1 MKYQDWQRMS
11 KTKKILPELRFPE
24 FSNNETWADRKL
36 SDVLFEHKEK
46 STGDEE
52 VYSVSVHRGV
62 VNQIEHL
69 GRVFAASNTENYKRV
84 LPGDII
90 YTKSPTGDFPFGI
103 IKQSKVSKPVI
114 VSPLYGVFK
123 PETTDLGVILDAYF
137 EYPERTI
144 NYLSSI
150 VQKGAKNTINIHNDT
165 FLSKSL
171 ILPLDKKEQ
180 RKIAACLSSLDEVIA
195 SQIEKMELLNN
206 HKKGLMQNLFP
217 QDGEKLP
224 KYRFREFIK
233 SGNWI
238 EKNIGEY
245 YRNLTTGMTPS
256 RTNPDFFN
264 GEIPWITSG
273 ELNYNVFDKTREYI
287 TEGAVKET
295 NLRIYKPGTL
305 FIAITGLEAPGTRG
319 KCAINGMPTTTN
331 QSCMAFE
338 ANEFI
343 DNKFLFYWYQN
354 SSEKLYSYAQGTKQQ
369 SFNNAIVEK
378 FVLIHP
384 SKKEQQRIASC
395 LSALDEVIKAQT
407 ELIEELKH
415 HKKGL
420 MQSLFPKAI
429 D

>member
-1 MKYQDWQRMS
+1 MS
-11 KTKKILPELRFPE
+11 KKKKILPELRFPE
-24 FSNNETWADRKL
+24 FADNETWADRKL

-46 STGDEE
+46 SIGNEE
-52 VYSVSVHRGV
+52 VYSVSVHKGV

-69 GRVFAASNTENYKRV
+69 GRVFAASNTDNYKRV

-171 ILPLDKKEQ
+171 VLPLDKREQ
-180 RKIAACLSSLDEVIA
+180 SKIASFLLSVDELITA
-195 SQIEKMELLNN
+195 HIERLELLKE

-217 QDGEKLP
+217 QEEEQFPKLRFKEFEKYGIWAKKPLEIVATFVNEKTEAENLSLDTYISTENLLADYGGVSKSLKLP
-224 KYRFREFIK
+224 TSGNFTKYRKGDVLISNIRPYLKKVWFAD
-233 SGNWI
+233 
-238 EKNIGEY
+238 KN
-245 YRNLTTGMTPS
+245 
-256 RTNPDFFN
+256 
-264 GEIPWITSG
+264 
-273 ELNYNVFDKTREYI
+273 
-287 TEGAVKET
+287 GACSNDVIVIRSNSLVT
-295 NLRIYKPGTL
+295 
-305 FIAITGLEAPGTRG
+305 A
-319 KCAINGMPTTTN
+319 
-331 QSCMAFE
+331 S
-338 ANEFI
+338 
-343 DNKFLFYWYQN
+343 FLFCLLGNDTFINYVMKDAEGVKMPRGDKDSIKEYPV
-354 SSEKLYSYAQGTKQQ
+354 SFPKEKT
-369 SFNNAIVEK
+369 
-378 FVLIHP
+378 
-384 SKKEQQRIASC
+384 EQQKIAFC
-395 LSALDEVIKAQT
+395 LSTLDEIITAQS
-407 ELIEELKH
+407 EMIEQLKF

-420 MQSLFPKAI
+420 MQRLLPKTI

>member
-1 MKYQDWQRMS
+1 MS

-46 STGDEE
+46 STGNEE
-52 VYSVSVHRGV
+52 VYSVSVHKGV
-62 VNQIEHL
+62 VNQVEHL

-171 ILPLDKKEQ
+171 VLPLDKKEQ
-180 RKIAACLSSLDEVIA
+180 RKIASCIISIDEVIA
-195 SQIEKMELLNN
+195 IHSEKLELLNE
-206 HKKGLMQNLFP
+206 HKKGLIQNLFP
-217 QDGEKLP
+217 IEGERIP
-224 KYRFREFIK
+224 KYRFKDFKKDDHWEIK
-233 SGNWI
+233 
-238 EKNIGEY
+238 
-245 YRNLTTGMTPS
+245 
-256 RTNPDFFN
+256 
-264 GEIPWITSG
+264 
-273 ELNYNVFDKTREYI
+273 ELNELGD
-287 TEGAVKET
+287 
-295 NLRIYKPGTL
+295 L
-305 FIAITGLEAPGTRG
+305 
-319 KCAINGMPTTTN
+319 INGLTYSPTDVRKDGLLVLRSSN
-331 QSCMAFE
+331 IQNGMIDLKDCVYVRPDIKG
-338 ANEFI
+338 ANLSKPNDI
-343 DNKFLFYWYQN
+343 LVCVRNGSKALIG
-354 SSEKLYSYAQGTKQQ
+354 K
-369 SFNNAIVEK
+369 NAIISKNVPIATHGAFMTVFRTKIPEFVFQLFQTDLYNNQVMAGLGATINSINGKDFLKYK
-378 FVLIHP
+378 FPIP
-384 SKKEQQRIASC
+384 KNPKEQQKIASC
-395 LSALDEVIKAQT
+395 LSALDEIIAAQS
-407 ELIEELKH
+407 EIIEQLKQ

-420 MQSLFPKAI
+420 MQRLLPITI

>member
-1 MKYQDWQRMS
+1 MS

-46 STGDEE
+46 STGNEE
-52 VYSVSVHRGV
+52 VYSVSVHKGV
-62 VNQIEHL
+62 VNQVEHL

-217 QDGEKLP
+217 QENEKVP
-224 KYRFREFIK
+224 KYRFKE
-233 SGNWI
+233 
-238 EKNIGEY
+238 
-245 YRNLTTGMTPS
+245 YRNSGDWIKKKLNEICEVNPSSKGLPEKFIYIDLESVEDGILKQKKHISISEAPS
-256 RTNPDFFN
+256 RAQRLLIKGDVIFQTVRPYQQNNYYFLPDDSFNYVASTGYAQLRAYESPSFLYQYIHNPNFL
-264 GEIPWITSG
+264 GKVLAKCTGS
-273 ELNYNVFDKTREYI
+273 NY
-287 TEGAVKET
+287 
-295 NLRIYKPGTL
+295 P
-305 FIAITGLEAPGTRG
+305 
-319 KCAINGMPTTTN
+319 AIN
-331 QSCMAFE
+331 
-338 ANEFI
+338 
-343 DNKFLFYWYQN
+343 
-354 SSEKLYSYAQGTKQQ
+354 SSDLSEIT
-369 SFNNAIVEK
+369 
-378 FVLIHP
+378 VLIP
-384 SKKEQQRIASC
+384 SKIQEQQKIASC
-395 LSALDEVIKAQT
+395 LSALDEIIKAQLET
-407 ELIEELKH
+407 IEQLKQ

-420 MQSLFPKAI
+420 MQRLLPKVM

>member
-1 MKYQDWQRMS
+1 MS

-46 STGDEE
+46 STGNEE
-52 VYSVSVHRGV
+52 VYSVSVHKGV
-62 VNQIEHL
+62 VNQVEHL

-217 QDGEKLP
+217 QENEKVP
-224 KYRFREFIK
+224 KYRFKE
-233 SGNWI
+233 
-238 EKNIGEY
+238 
-245 YRNLTTGMTPS
+245 YRNSGDWIKKKLNEICEVNPSSKGLPQKFIYIDLESVEDGILKQKKYISISEAPS
-256 RTNPDFFN
+256 RAQRFLIKGDVIFQTVRPYQQNNYYFLPDDSFNYVASTGYAQLRAYESPSFLYQYIHNPNFL
-264 GEIPWITSG
+264 GKVLAKCTGS
-273 ELNYNVFDKTREYI
+273 NY
-287 TEGAVKET
+287 
-295 NLRIYKPGTL
+295 P
-305 FIAITGLEAPGTRG
+305 
-319 KCAINGMPTTTN
+319 AIN
-331 QSCMAFE
+331 
-338 ANEFI
+338 
-343 DNKFLFYWYQN
+343 
-354 SSEKLYSYAQGTKQQ
+354 SSDLSEIT
-369 SFNNAIVEK
+369 
-378 FVLIHP
+378 VLIP
-384 SKKEQQRIASC
+384 SKIQEQQKIASC
-395 LSALDEVIKAQT
+395 LSALDEIIKAQLET
-407 ELIEELKH
+407 IEQLKQ

-420 MQSLFPKAI
+420 MQRLLPKAI

>member
-1 MKYQDWQRMS
+1 MS
-11 KTKKILPELRFPE
+11 KTKKNLPELRFPE

-36 SDVLFEHKEK
+36 SDVLLEHKEK
-46 STGDEE
+46 STGNEE
-52 VYSVSVHRGV
+52 VYSVSVHKGV
-62 VNQIEHL
+62 VNQVEHL

-171 ILPLDKKEQ
+171 ILPLDKREQ
-180 RKIAACLSSLDEVIA
+180 SKIASFLLSIDELITTNG
-195 SQIEKMELLNN
+195 EKLELLKE
-206 HKKGLMQNLFP
+206 HKKGFVKNLFL
-217 QDGEKLP
+217 QNGEKVP
-224 KYRFREFIK
+224 KYRFKEFKNDGMWVKKSLEIVATFVNEK
-233 SGNWI
+233 TEAENLSLDTYISTENLLADYGGVSKSLKLPTSGNFTKYRKGDVLISNIRPYLKKVWFAD
-238 EKNIGEY
+238 KNGACSNDVIVI
-245 YRNLTTGMTPS
+245 
-256 RTNPDFFN
+256 RTSSF
-264 GEIPWITSG
+264 
-273 ELNYNVFDKTREYI
+273 V
-287 TEGAVKET
+287 
-295 NLRIYKPGTL
+295 
-305 FIAITGLEAPGTRG
+305 IA
-319 KCAINGMPTTTN
+319 
-331 QSCMAFE
+331 S
-338 ANEFI
+338 
-343 DNKFLFYWYQN
+343 FLFYLLGNDTFINYVMKDAEGVKMPRGDKD
-354 SSEKLYSYAQGTKQQ
+354 SIKGYPISFPKEKA
-369 SFNNAIVEK
+369 
-378 FVLIHP
+378 
-384 SKKEQQRIASC
+384 EQQKIASC
-395 LSALDEVIKAQT
+395 LSALDEIIKAQA

-420 MQSLFPKAI
+420 MQRLLPQAI

>member
-1 MKYQDWQRMS
+1 MS

-46 STGDEE
+46 STGNEE
-52 VYSVSVHRGV
+52 VFSVSVHKGV

-171 ILPLDKKEQ
+171 VLPLDKKEQ
-180 RKIAACLSSLDEVIA
+180 RKIAAFLLSINDLIA
-195 SQIEKMELLNN
+195 AHNEKLELLKD

-217 QDGEKLP
+217 QKGEKVP
-224 KYRFREFIK
+224 NFRFKEFKKNGGWKKFIF
-233 SGNWI
+233 SQAFERI
-238 EKNIGEY
+238 IRKNIHNHQNVLTISAQQGLISQELFFKKKIASTDITNYYLIKKGEFAY
-245 YRNLTTGMTPS
+245 NKSYSKEYPKGAIKLLKKYDLGVVSTLYICFKCKEGFYNEYFEYFFESGIFNEQIDKIAQEGARDHGLLNVS
-256 RTNPDFFN
+256 VIDFFDRL
-264 GEIPWITSG
+264 EVIQPPT
-273 ELNYNVFDKTREYI
+273 
-287 TEGAVKET
+287 KEEQQK
-295 NLRIYKPGTL
+295 IV
-305 FIAITGLEAPGTRG
+305 
-319 KCAINGMPTTTN
+319 
-331 QSCMAFE
+331 SCLSILDDLIMA
-338 ANEFI
+338 
-343 DNKFLFYWYQN
+343 Q
-354 SSEKLYSYAQGTKQQ
+354 SEKLEQLKQ
-369 SFNNAIVEK
+369 
-378 FVLIHP
+378 
-384 SKKEQQRIASC
+384 
-395 LSALDEVIKAQT
+395 
-407 ELIEELKH
+407 

-420 MQSLFPKAI
+420 MQRLFPKAI

>member
-1 MKYQDWQRMS
+1 MS
-11 KTKKILPELRFPE
+11 KKKKILPEFRFPE

-52 VYSVSVHRGV
+52 VYSVSVHKGV

-69 GRVFAASNTENYKRV
+69 GRVFAASNTNNYKRV

-90 YTKSPTGDFPFGI
+90 YTKSPTGDFPLGI

-171 ILPLDKKEQ
+171 VLPLDKKEQ
-180 RKIAACLSSLDEVIA
+180 GKIASCFSSLDELIA
-195 SQIEKMELLNN
+195 AHSEKMDLLKD

-217 QDGEKLP
+217 QEGEQLPKLRFKECEKYGMWVKKPLEIVATFVNEKTEVENLSLDTYISTENLLADYGGVSKSLKLP
-224 KYRFREFIK
+224 TSGSFTKYRKGDVLI
-233 SGNWI
+233 S
-238 EKNIGEY
+238 NIRPYLKKVWFADKYGACS
-245 YRNLTTGMTPS
+245 NDVIVI
-256 RTNPDFFN
+256 RTNSFV
-264 GEIPWITSG
+264 TAS
-273 ELNYNVFDKTREYI
+273 
-287 TEGAVKET
+287 
-295 NLRIYKPGTL
+295 
-305 FIAITGLEAPGTRG
+305 
-319 KCAINGMPTTTN
+319 
-331 QSCMAFE
+331 
-338 ANEFI
+338 
-343 DNKFLFYWYQN
+343 FLFCLLGNDAFINYVMKDAEGVKMPRGDKDSIKEYPT
-354 SSEKLYSYAQGTKQQ
+354 SFPKEKS
-369 SFNNAIVEK
+369 
-378 FVLIHP
+378 
-384 SKKEQQRIASC
+384 EQQKIASC
-395 LSALDEVIKAQT
+395 LSALDEIIKAQS
-407 ELIEELKH
+407 EMIEQLKL

>member
-1 MKYQDWQRMS
+1 MS
-11 KTKKILPELRFPE
+11 KKKKILPELRFPE
-24 FSNNETWADRKL
+24 FANNETWADRKL

-52 VYSVSVHRGV
+52 VYSVSVHKGV

-123 PETTDLGVILDAYF
+123 PETTDLGIILDAYF

-180 RKIAACLSSLDEVIA
+180 SKIASCLSSLDELIVAHNQKLDLLKDHKKGLVQNLFPQEGEKAPKFRFNEFRKEGEWKKTTIDEIAKVSTGGTPESTNPEYWNGNIPWMNSGELNNKRIYSVSNFITEKGLKESSTKLIPPFCILIGLAGQGKTRGTAAINYIELCTNQSIGSIHPNEDVFDSEFLYQRIDSMYNKLRYLSSGDGGRGGLNLQIIKEFELSLPNLKEQKKIA
-195 SQIEKMELLNN
+195 SCLYSLDEIITEQAELIEQLKQ
-206 HKKGLMQNLFP
+206 HKKGLMQ
-217 QDGEKLP
+217 
-224 KYRFREFIK
+224 R
-233 SGNWI
+233 
-238 EKNIGEY
+238 
-245 YRNLTTGMTPS
+245 
-256 RTNPDFFN
+256 
-264 GEIPWITSG
+264 
-273 ELNYNVFDKTREYI
+273 
-287 TEGAVKET
+287 
-295 NLRIYKPGTL
+295 
-305 FIAITGLEAPGTRG
+305 
-319 KCAINGMPTTTN
+319 
-331 QSCMAFE
+331 
-338 ANEFI
+338 
-343 DNKFLFYWYQN
+343 
-354 SSEKLYSYAQGTKQQ
+354 
-369 SFNNAIVEK
+369 
-378 FVLIHP
+378 
-384 SKKEQQRIASC
+384 
-395 LSALDEVIKAQT
+395 
-407 ELIEELKH
+407 
-415 HKKGL
+415 
-420 MQSLFPKAI
+420 LFPKTI

>member
-123 PETTDLGVILDAYF
+123 PETTDLGVVLDAYF
-137 EYPERTI
+137 EYPERTV

-150 VQKGAKNTINIHNDT
+150 VQKGAKNTINIHNDI

-171 ILPLDKKEQ
+171 VLPLDKREQ
-180 RKIAACLSSLDEVIA
+180 RKIASCIISIDEVIA
-195 SQIEKMELLNN
+195 IHIEKLELLNEHKKGLIQN
-206 HKKGLMQNLFP
+206 LFPIEGERVPKYRFKDFKKDDHWEIKELNELGDLINGLTYSPTDVRKDGLLVLRSSNIQNGMIDLKDCVYVRTDIKGANLSKPNDILVCVRNGSKALIGKNAIISKNVPIATHGAFMTVFRTKIPEFVFQLFQTDLYNNQVMAGLGATINSINGKDLLKYKFPIPKNPREQQKIASCLSTLDEIIAAQSEIIEQLKQHKKGLMQRL
-217 QDGEKLP
+217 LP
-224 KYRFREFIK
+224 K
-233 SGNWI
+233 
-238 EKNIGEY
+238 
-245 YRNLTTGMTPS
+245 T
-256 RTNPDFFN
+256 
-264 GEIPWITSG
+264 
-273 ELNYNVFDKTREYI
+273 
-287 TEGAVKET
+287 
-295 NLRIYKPGTL
+295 
-305 FIAITGLEAPGTRG
+305 
-319 KCAINGMPTTTN
+319 
-331 QSCMAFE
+331 
-338 ANEFI
+338 I
-343 DNKFLFYWYQN
+343 D
-354 SSEKLYSYAQGTKQQ
+354 
-369 SFNNAIVEK
+369 
-378 FVLIHP
+378 
-384 SKKEQQRIASC
+384 
-395 LSALDEVIKAQT
+395 
-407 ELIEELKH
+407 
-415 HKKGL
+415 
-420 MQSLFPKAI
+420 
-429 D
+429 

>member
-1 MKYQDWQRMS
+1 MS

-46 STGDEE
+46 STGNEE
-52 VYSVSVHRGV
+52 VYSVSVHKGV
-62 VNQIEHL
+62 INQIEHL

-90 YTKSPTGDFPFGI
+90 YTKSPTGDFPLGI

-171 ILPLDKKEQ
+171 VLPLDKKEQ
-180 RKIAACLSSLDEVIA
+180 RKIASCLSSLDDVITTHNEKLDLLKEHKKALIQDFFPKEGEKEPRYRFKEFKKDGIWKQDTIKKAFSIFQGYAFSSSDSVSSGTRWLKIADVGIQEMKNDTPSYLPPNFKEEYKNFLVSKGDYVLALTRPILNMKLKIARIDDVFDNALLNQRVGKIVTTNESSFIYYLLQTKEMIENINKNIAGNEPPNLSFNQIENLIIFLPPTLLEQKKIASCLSSLDEI
-195 SQIEKMELLNN
+195 
-206 HKKGLMQNLFP
+206 
-217 QDGEKLP
+217 
-224 KYRFREFIK
+224 
-233 SGNWI
+233 
-238 EKNIGEY
+238 
-245 YRNLTTGMTPS
+245 
-256 RTNPDFFN
+256 
-264 GEIPWITSG
+264 
-273 ELNYNVFDKTREYI
+273 
-287 TEGAVKET
+287 
-295 NLRIYKPGTL
+295 
-305 FIAITGLEAPGTRG
+305 
-319 KCAINGMPTTTN
+319 
-331 QSCMAFE
+331 
-338 ANEFI
+338 
-343 DNKFLFYWYQN
+343 
-354 SSEKLYSYAQGTKQQ
+354 
-369 SFNNAIVEK
+369 
-378 FVLIHP
+378 
-384 SKKEQQRIASC
+384 
-395 LSALDEVIKAQT
+395 IKAQT
-407 ELIEELKH
+407 ELVEQLKL

-420 MQSLFPKAI
+420 TQWLLPQTI

>member
-1 MKYQDWQRMS
+1 MS

-46 STGDEE
+46 STGNEE
-52 VYSVSVHRGV
+52 VYSVSVHKGV
-62 VNQIEHL
+62 VNQVEHL

-171 ILPLDKKEQ
+171 VLPFDKKEQ
-180 RKIAACLSSLDEVIA
+180 RKIAAFLLSIDDLIA
-195 SQIEKMELLNN
+195 AHNEKLELLKD

-217 QDGEKLP
+217 QKGEKVP
-224 KYRFREFIK
+224 NFRFKEFKKNGRWKKFIF
-233 SGNWI
+233 SQAFERI
-238 EKNIGEY
+238 TRKNIHNHQNVLTISAQQGLISQELYFNKKIASNDITNYYLIKKGEFAY
-245 YRNLTTGMTPS
+245 NKSYSKEYPKGAIKLLKKYDLGVVSTLYICFKCKEGFYNEYFKHFFESGIFNEQIDKIAQEGARDHGLLNVS
-256 RTNPDFFN
+256 VIDFFDRL
-264 GEIPWITSG
+264 EVIQPPT
-273 ELNYNVFDKTREYI
+273 
-287 TEGAVKET
+287 KE
-295 NLRIYKPGTL
+295 
-305 FIAITGLEAPGTRG
+305 
-319 KCAINGMPTTTN
+319 
-331 QSCMAFE
+331 
-338 ANEFI
+338 
-343 DNKFLFYWYQN
+343 
-354 SSEKLYSYAQGTKQQ
+354 
-369 SFNNAIVEK
+369 
-378 FVLIHP
+378 
-384 SKKEQQRIASC
+384 EQQKIVSC
-395 LSALDEVIKAQT
+395 LSILDDLIMAQA
-407 ELIEELKH
+407 EKLEQLKQ

-420 MQSLFPKAI
+420 MQRLFPKVI

>member
-1 MKYQDWQRMS
+1 MS
-11 KTKKILPELRFPE
+11 KKKKILPELRFPE

-52 VYSVSVHRGV
+52 VYSVSVHKGV
-62 VNQIEHL
+62 VNQVEHL

-171 ILPLDKKEQ
+171 ILPLDKREQ
-180 RKIAACLSSLDEVIA
+180 SKIASFLLSVDELITA
-195 SQIEKMELLNN
+195 HIEKLELQKE
-206 HKKGLMQNLFP
+206 HKKGLVKNLFP
-217 QDGEKLP
+217 QEGEKAP
-224 KYRFREFIK
+224 KYRFKEFSKDGSWIK
-233 SGNWI
+233 NKLWEIGKITSG
-238 EKNIGEY
+238 G
-245 YRNLTTGMTPS
+245 TPS
-256 RTNPDFFN
+256 RSNSEFWN
-264 GEIPWITSG
+264 GDIPWVSTTLIDF
-273 ELNYNVFDKTREYI
+273 NVINEVNEYI
-287 TEGAVKET
+287 TE
-295 NLRIYKPGTL
+295 I
-305 FIAITGLEAPGTRG
+305 GLQNSSAKIFPKNTILMAMYGQGKTRG
-319 KCAINGMPTTTN
+319 KVAILGIEAATN
-331 QSCMAFE
+331 QACAAILLE
-338 ANEFI
+338 KKHNHEFI
-343 DNKFLFYWYQN
+343 FQYLSANYEKIREMSN
-354 SSEKLYSYAQGTKQQ
+354 SGGQANLSGA
-369 SFNNAIVEK
+369 
-378 FVLIHP
+378 LIENIP
-384 SKKEQQRIASC
+384 IPIPPNPKEQQKIASC
-395 LSALDEVIKAQT
+395 LSALDEVIKAQA
-407 ELIEELKH
+407 EVIEQLKL

-420 MQSLFPKAI
+420 MQRLLPNTV